1 MDTESIELMLA
12 DVQDDRRDI
21 RLQAELALLRLQDP
35 VVVPALLAALDI
47 PDRRVQGLV
56 ATVLGRLGDR
66 RAVLPLI
73 DLLRS
78 AKPGTRT
85 DVFDTFANVRAQ
97 AAEAL
102 GLLGDRQAV
111 EPLIEALADEDA
123 VTRGKAA
130 QALGR
135 LRDLRAVEP
144 LIASLRAE
152 HNPSTATILGNLGD
166 RRAAE
171 PLLDE
176 LEELRRSPAGM
187 SKIQAKWEEL
197 RLSPAVLSEIQAKWQ
212 AIYYYYVIRALG
224 KLRDQRAKPLLKW
237 VQIHEQT
244 PVLKGKSLS
253 DMAAKALARIAE
265 RNASAETAELE
276 EHGK

>member
-1 MDTESIELMLA
+1 MDTESIALLLA
-12 DVQDDRRDI
+12 DVQDDRRNI
-21 RLQAELALLRLQDP
+21 RLQAELALLHLQDP
-35 VVVPALLAALDI
+35 AVVPALLAALDI

-78 AKPGTRT
+78 AKPGTLT
-85 DVFDTFANVRAQ
+85 EAAFDIFASVRAR

-102 GLLGDRQAV
+102 GLLGDKQAV
-111 EPLIEALADEDA
+111 EPLIEALADEDPS
-123 VTRGKAA
+123 TRGTAVK
-130 QALGR
+130 ALGR

-144 LIASLRAE
+144 LIASLHADKYPWTP
-152 HNPSTATILGNLGD
+152 NILGNLGD
-166 RRAAE
+166 PRAVE

-176 LEELRRSPAGM
+176 LEDLRRSPAG
-187 SKIQAKWEEL
+187 S
-197 RLSPAVLSEIQAKWQ
+197 SETQTRWHTV
-212 AIYYYYVIRALG
+212 YYYYVILALG
-224 KLRDQRAKPLLKW
+224 KLGDPRAKPLLEW
-237 VQIHEQT
+237 VRIHEQT

-265 RNASAETAELE
+265 RSASEDASELE